1 MQQEELLGKAAR
13 VLKAFQKFQEQTT
26 RRTALLL
33 ESFSA
38 SGLKD
43 SFRQYQD
50 QNLSQGEK
58 VLSAFIDKKLHH
70 FDLFHKVGFVANE
83 ERLSDAVAALL
94 DPKGSH
100 RLGTRPLKLL
110 LEKIRDRAPAQV
122 AAIVPYIGESEYIQI
137 HRERKEGRAIPD
149 IEIVSKDFIIF
160 IENKIQGGKEIEY
173 PGESQTTR
181 YWEELQRKGKRLG
194 IPPDRLLAIFLNP
207 EWKRARNENFVSL
220 SVDELVSVFRQ
231 ALDTSPS
238 CSCSHSVKA
247 FLEFYSW
254 GDYRGG
260 E

>member
-1 MQQEELLGKAAR
+1 MQQEELLGKAAL

-26 RRTALLL
+26 RRAELLL

-43 SFRQYQD
+43 SFRRYRD
-50 QNLSQGEK
+50 QTLSRAEQ
-58 VLSAFIDKKLHH
+58 VLLAFVSRKLHH
-70 FDLFHKVGFVANE
+70 FDLFHKVGFTANE

-94 DPKGSH
+94 DPRGSH
-100 RLGTRPLKLL
+100 QLGTRPLKLL

-122 AAIVPYIGESEYIQI
+122 KAIMPYIGESGYIQI
-137 HRERKEGRAIPD
+137 HRERMEGEAIPD
-149 IEIVSKDFIIF
+149 IEIVCKDFIIF
-160 IENKIQGGKEIEY
+160 IENKIQGGKEIFYSDEW
-173 PGESQTTR
+173 QTDR
-181 YWEELQRKGKRLG
+181 HWEELQRKGKRLG

-238 CSCSHSVKA
+238 CSCSHSIQA

-254 GDYRGG
+254 GD
-260 E
+260 